1 MDHPF
6 KLVHQDSI
14 EIRPPVSMNVTHD
27 KTLRSPWGSFHS
39 VFDRCK
45 RNSVSKPPRD
55 FDFIQYWIF
64 SFWVWRFW
72 SFVKGVLVH
81 SYRSTFL
88 AHEMESIDSGVSSKW
103 EVSSIVNLNPFFQSW
118 NLHFSS
124 VFNWYFIVHS
134 SFDHEKM
141 TIWFVI
147 SHRHTLKVSSSPDP
161 RYPVTCIS
169 LIMNLNDNR
178 YWLCVQLD
186 ERILEIRISLQVFIW
201 EHR

>member
-1 MDHPF
+1 
-6 KLVHQDSI
+6 
-14 EIRPPVSMNVTHD
+14 MNVTHD
-27 KTLRSPWGSFHS
+27 KTLDSQWGSKHS

-45 RNSVSKPPRD
+45 RNSVSKLPRD
-55 FDFIQYWIF
+55 IDFIQYWIY

-81 SYRSTFL
+81 TYRFCFSCTRDGIYRLRCLFK
-88 AHEMESIDSGVSSKW
+88 MRSIFDRKCKS
-103 EVSSIVNLNPFFQSW
+103 FFQSW

-124 VFNWYFIVHS
+124 VFNWYFVVHS
-134 SFDHEKM
+134 SYDHERM

-147 SHRHTLKVSSSPDP
+147 SHRHIRKVSSSPDP

-169 LIMNLNDNR
+169 LIMSHNDNR

-186 ERILEIRISLQVFIW
+186 ERILEIRISLQIFIW